1 MNCLQLINIGSET
14 LKNKNIKSHHLD
26 SEILLSK
33 ALGKKREK
41 IITNLNQFIKSS
53 EIKKFNNLVKRRS
66 LKEPIAYI

>member
-26 SEILLSK
+26 SEIILSK

-53 EIKKFNNLVKRRS
+53 
-66 LKEPIAYI
+66 